1 MLTNHQKRHL
11 KALAH
16 AIRPVV
22 IIGSNG
28 LTEAVTQEIDHALGH
43 HELLKIRINA
53 ADRTARQH
61 IVTQIT
67 TRLGTDLVQQIGHV
81 AIVFRRNPEAPRI
94 SLD

>member
-16 AIRPVV
+16 ASRPVV

-28 LTEAVTQEIDHALGH
+28 LTEAVTQEIDYALGH

-53 ADRTARQH
+53 ADRAARQH

-67 TRLGTDLVQQIGHV
+67 TRLGANLVQQIGHV
-81 AIVFRRNPEAPRI
+81 AIVFRRNPETPRI